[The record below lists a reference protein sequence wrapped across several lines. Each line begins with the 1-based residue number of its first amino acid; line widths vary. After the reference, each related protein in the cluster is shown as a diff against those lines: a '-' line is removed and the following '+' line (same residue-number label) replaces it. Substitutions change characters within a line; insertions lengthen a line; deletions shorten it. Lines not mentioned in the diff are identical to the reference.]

1 MGALPAPV
9 VLQIIVE
16 KGAEG
21 FGFTIAD
28 SPKGQ
33 RVKQILDGT
42 RCQDLVVR
50 IRQVIETQEGTGT
63 GTR

>member
-16 KGAEG
+16 KGNEG

-33 RVKQILDGT
+33 RVKQILDGN
-42 RCQDLVVR
+42 RCHELMVSGSER
-50 IRQVIETQEGTGT
+50 R
-63 GTR
+63 RFLF